1 MFGDYEARYTPDMKR
16 LFLSLLLI
24 AGFGMAQR
32 QQPSPPAETSV
43 SIGGKT
49 ISIKYSAP
57 SLRGRTAFG
66 ANGIISKD
74 PHYPVWRAGAN
85 SATALH
91 TDATLQI
98 GSLTV
103 PAGDYT
109 VFVNTGANPWQLIV
123 SKDKGEWG
131 LSYDES
137 KDLGRVS
144 MHVTKPPAKV
154 ETYKMTLS
162 SAGGDK
168 GKLELA
174 WDDVDA
180 SVEFTA
186 K

>member
-1 MFGDYEARYTPDMKR
+1 MKR
-16 LFLSLLLI
+16 SFLALLLI

-32 QQPSPPAETSV
+32 QQPSPPAEASI

-66 ANGIISKD
+66 PDGIVSKD
-74 PHYPVWRAGAN
+74 PTYPVWRAGAN
-85 SATALH
+85 SATALK

-103 PAGDYT
+103 PPGNYT
-109 VFVNTGANPWQLIV
+109 LFVDVAASPWQLIV
-123 SKDKGEWG
+123 NKQTGQWG
-131 LSYDES
+131 LSYD
-137 KDLGRVS
+137 KAQDLGRVPMQVS
-144 MHVTKPPAKV
+144 KPPAKV

-162 SAGGDK
+162 SPGGNK
-168 GKLELA
+168 GKLTLA
-174 WDDVDA
+174 WDETEA
-180 SVEFTA
+180 SVDFTV